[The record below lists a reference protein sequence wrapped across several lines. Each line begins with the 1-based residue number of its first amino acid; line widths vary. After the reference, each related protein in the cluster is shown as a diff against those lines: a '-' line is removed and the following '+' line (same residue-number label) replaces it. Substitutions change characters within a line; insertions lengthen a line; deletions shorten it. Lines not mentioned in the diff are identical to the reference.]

1 MLPFCTSLSVSG
13 YSIPNKKR
21 FRYSISAAKSQ
32 WGALAKLAKTSGKRG
47 KNSYAAIYCAAD
59 GSRIGIMPRSS
70 HVQPGRVGSEARV
83 SMMAWALL
91 VSMIAR
97 LGGGSCAT
105 ADTRLWTWTPRAEGG
120 AGTSRAEPTWGHCAS
135 AQRTTLSSICVG
147 VVGVSSHRVRV
158 SFDRKRSSCETSSMA
173 QGVSTSAFS
182 RHSIEGRSR

>member
-97 LGGGSCAT
+97 LGGAPARPQTHACGHGRPA
-105 ADTRLWTWTPRAEGG
+105 PRA
-120 AGTSRAEPTWGHCAS
+120 ARVHRAPSRRAGHCAS